1 MLVTKR
7 ALSERE
13 NSCSFDLLKP
23 LRALLVMMSLEL
35 WSFSPRL
42 LTWSTLMQG
51 ALWDLPFLERTQST
65 AVVALLLNISLAHFT
80 WLHPIIT
87 VSH

>member
-1 MLVTKR
+1 
-7 ALSERE
+7 
-13 NSCSFDLLKP
+13 
-23 LRALLVMMSLEL
+23 
-35 WSFSPRL
+35 
-42 LTWSTLMQG
+42 MQG